1 MVKSF
6 HHGGSQLL
14 MLMLITALGS
24 CVRKPLEVVDTS
36 ALQSVTMSVD
46 NPSETWDIGT
56 VRTFVLGCEPSEAK
70 VSGYD
75 LISRKNGIFEI
86 VRVEGTDNMF
96 EVQAIG
102 EGNATLVAYADDK
115 QDSLTFSIVDN
126 RPVPVA
132 PDIAVYVKRLDVQSE
147 MVELDEVYIAEDNGE
162 YVINV
167 STDAENVQ
175 FELTTS
181 DEKIANIRWGEDGDW
196 VISAEKPGKA
206 ELGLKLTDADG
217 NGFDYQYVF
226 AVYGH
231 IELNAEYDML
241 LGEGGLSL
249 SVNRY
254 PELCAEVYISA
265 QIYGWPWNKTDEIVT
280 LDAIPYT
287 GTIALDDMTDNRY
300 LLNAKEAQE
309 EIQSMKYWNGSEWS
323 NYNIHGVRLT
333 FVIRLSDP
341 FVIVDDIK
349 DDHDRSEPL
358 YYDFMIEAS
367 LSQEGLESFE
377 EDDGIL

>member
-6 HHGGSQLL
+6 HYGSRQI
-14 MLMLITALGS
+14 LMLILITVFGS
-24 CVRKPLEVVDTS
+24 CSRKPLEVVDTS

-56 VRTFVLGCEPSEAK
+56 VRTFVLGCEPSEAE

-75 LISRKNGIFEI
+75 LISRNDEIFEI
-86 VRVEGTDNMF
+86 VRVEGADNVF
-96 EVQAIG
+96 DVQAIS
-102 EGNATLVAYADDK
+102 EGSATLVACADDK
-115 QDSLTFSIVDN
+115 QDSLTFSVVDN
-126 RPVPVA
+126 RPAPVA
-132 PDIAVYVKRLDVQSE
+132 PDITVYVTRLDVATD
-147 MVELDEVYIAEDNGE
+147 MVELDEIYKAEDGGE
-162 YVINV
+162 YVVNV
-167 STDAENVQ
+167 SADAENVQ

-206 ELGLKLTDADG
+206 EIGLKVTDAGG
-217 NGFDYQYVF
+217 NSFDYQYVF
-226 AVYGH
+226 AVFGH
-231 IELNAEYDML
+231 IEFNAEYDML

-254 PELCAEVYISA
+254 PELRADVYISA

-287 GTIALDDMTDNRY
+287 GTIALDEMTDNRY
-300 LLNAKEAQE
+300 LLNTKEVQE

-333 FVIRLSDP
+333 FVISLSDP
-341 FVIVDDIK
+341 FVIIDDIK

-377 EDDGIL
+377 EDSGIL

>member
-1 MVKSF
+1 
-6 HHGGSQLL
+6 

-24 CVRKPLEVVDTS
+24 RVRKPLEVVDTS
-36 ALQSVTMSVD
+36 ALQAVTISVD

-115 QDSLTFSIVDN
+115 QDSLTFSVVDN

-175 FELTTS
+175 FKLTTS

-206 ELGLKLTDADG
+206 EIGLKVTDADG
-217 NGFDYQYVF
+217 NSFDYQYVF

-241 LGEGGLSL
+241 SGEGGFSL
-249 SVNRY
+249 SDNIY
-254 PELCAEVYISA
+254 QELTAKVYISA
-265 QIYGWPWNKTDEIVT
+265 QVYGWPWNNTAEVVT
-280 LDAIPYT
+280 LDAVPYT
-287 GTIALDDMTDNRY
+287 GMIPLNEMTDNRY
-300 LLNAKEAQE
+300 LLDAKEVQN

-333 FVIRLSDP
+333 FVISLSDP
-341 FVIVDDIK
+341 FVIIDDIK

-358 YYDFMIEAS
+358 YYDFLIEAS

-377 EDDGIL
+377 EDSGILSKIIS

>member
-6 HHGGSQLL
+6 HYGSSQLL
-14 MLMLITALGS
+14 MLMLITALGACS
-24 CVRKPLEVVDTS
+24 RKPLEVVDTS

-56 VRTFVLGCEPSEAK
+56 VRTFVLGCEPTEAE
-70 VSGYD
+70 VFEYN
-75 LISRKNGIFEI
+75 LVSRKDGIFEI
-86 VRVEGTDNMF
+86 TRETGADNIF
-96 EVQAIG
+96 EVRAIG
-102 EGNATLVAYADDK
+102 EGSTTLVAFADDK
-115 QDSLTFSIVDN
+115 RDSLTFSVVDN
-126 RPVPVA
+126 RPAPVA
-132 PDIAVYVKRLDVQSE
+132 PDFTVYVTRLDAPTD
-147 MVELDEVYIAEDNGE
+147 MVEFDEIYKAEDGGE
-162 YVINV
+162 YVVNV
-167 STDAENVQ
+167 SSDAENAQ
-175 FELTTS
+175 FDLTTS
-181 DEKIANIRWGEDGDW
+181 DEKIAKIRWGEDGGW

-206 ELGLKLTDADG
+206 IIGLKVTDAEG
-217 NGFDYQYVF
+217 NSFDYQYVF

-231 IELNAEYDML
+231 IEFNAEYDML

-254 PELCAEVYISA
+254 PELCADVYISA

-287 GTIALDDMTDNRY
+287 GTVALDEMTDNRY
-300 LLNAKEAQE
+300 LLNAKEVQE

-341 FVIVDDIK
+341 FVIIDGIN

-358 YYDFMIEAS
+358 YYDFLIEAS

-377 EDDGIL
+377 EDSGIL

>member
-1 MVKSF
+1 
-6 HHGGSQLL
+6 
-14 MLMLITALGS
+14 MLMLITVLGS
-24 CVRKPLEVVDTS
+24 CDRKPLEVVDTS

-56 VRTFVLGCEPSEAK
+56 VRTFVLGCEPSEAE
-70 VSGYD
+70 VSVYN
-75 LISRKNGIFEI
+75 LISRKDGIFEI
-86 VRVEGTDNMF
+86 VRVERSDNVF
-96 EVQAIG
+96 EVQAIS
-102 EGNATLVAYADDK
+102 EGSATLVACADDK
-115 QDSLTFSIVDN
+115 QDSLTFSVVDN
-126 RPVPVA
+126 RPAPVA
-132 PDIAVYVKRLDVQSE
+132 PDITVCVKRLDAQSE
-147 MVELDEVYIAEDNGE
+147 MVELDEVYIAEDNCE

-167 STDAENVQ
+167 SADAENIQ
-175 FELTTS
+175 FDLTTS
-181 DEKIANIRWGEDGDW
+181 DKRIASIRWGEDGDW

-206 ELGLKLTDADG
+206 VIGLKVTDAEG
-217 NGFDYQYVF
+217 NSFDYQYVF

-231 IELNAEYDML
+231 IEFNAEYDML

-249 SVNRY
+249 SANRY
-254 PELCAEVYISA
+254 PELCADVYISA

-287 GTIALDDMTDNRY
+287 GTVALDEMTDNRY
-300 LLNAKEAQE
+300 LLNAKEVQE

-341 FVIVDDIK
+341 FVIIDGIK

-358 YYDFMIEAS
+358 YYDFLIEAS

-377 EDDGIL
+377 EDSGIL

>member
-1 MVKSF
+1 
-6 HHGGSQLL
+6 
-14 MLMLITALGS
+14 MLMLITVLGS
-24 CVRKPLEVVDTS
+24 CSRKPLEVVDTS
-36 ALQSVTMSVD
+36 ALRTVTMSVD
-46 NPSETWDIGT
+46 NTSETWDIGT
-56 VRTFVLGCEPSEAK
+56 VRTFVLGCEPSEAE
-70 VSGYD
+70 VSGYN
-75 LISRKNGIFEI
+75 LISRKDGIFKI
-86 VRVEGTDNMF
+86 VRVEGAYNVF

-102 EGNATLVAYADDK
+102 EGNATLVACADDK
-115 QDSLTFSIVDN
+115 QDSLTFSVVDN
-126 RPVPVA
+126 RPAPVA
-132 PDIAVYVKRLDVQSE
+132 PDITVCVKRLDIQSE

-167 STDAENVQ
+167 SADEENVQ

-181 DEKIANIRWGEDGDW
+181 DEKIASIRWGEDGDW

-206 ELGLKLTDADG
+206 VIGLTVTDADG
-217 NGFDYQYVF
+217 NSFDYQYVF

-231 IELNAEYDML
+231 IEFNAEYDML

-249 SVNRY
+249 SENRY
-254 PELCAEVYISA
+254 PELNADVYISA

-287 GTIALDDMTDNRY
+287 GIVALDETTDNRY
-300 LLNAKEAQE
+300 LLNAKEVQK

-333 FVIRLSDP
+333 FVISLSDP
-341 FVIVDDIK
+341 FVIIDDIK

-358 YYDFMIEAS
+358 YYDFTIEAS

-377 EDDGIL
+377 EDSGIL

>member
-6 HHGGSQLL
+6 HYGSSQLL

-36 ALQSVTMSVD
+36 ALQAVTISLD

-56 VRTFVLGCEPSEAK
+56 VRTFVLGCEPSDAE
-70 VSGYD
+70 VSGYN
-75 LISRKNGIFEI
+75 LISRENGIFEI
-86 VRVEGTDNMF
+86 ARVEGTDNMF

-102 EGNATLVAYADDK
+102 EGNATLVACADDK
-115 QDSLTFSIVDN
+115 QDSLTFSVVDN
-126 RPVPVA
+126 RPAPVA

-175 FELTTS
+175 FDLTTS
-181 DEKIANIRWGEDGDW
+181 DERIAGIRWGEDGDW

-206 ELGLKLTDADG
+206 VIGLTVTDADG
-217 NGFDYQYVF
+217 NSFDYQYVF

-231 IELNAEYDML
+231 IEFNAEYDML

-333 FVIRLSDP
+333 FVISLSDP
-341 FVIVDDIK
+341 FVIIDDIK

-377 EDDGIL
+377 EDGGIL

>member
-1 MVKSF
+1 
-6 HHGGSQLL
+6 

-36 ALQSVTMSVD
+36 ALQAVTISVD

-96 EVQAIG
+96 EVQAID
-102 EGNATLVAYADDK
+102 EGNATLVACADDK
-115 QDSLTFSIVDN
+115 QDSLTFSVVDN

-167 STDAENVQ
+167 STDAEHVQ
-175 FELTTS
+175 FDLTTS
-181 DEKIANIRWGEDGDW
+181 DERT
-196 VISAEKPGKA
+196 AEKPGKA
-206 ELGLKLTDADG
+206 VIGLTVTDADG
-217 NGFDYQYVF
+217 NSFDYQYVF

-231 IELNAEYDML
+231 IEFNAEYDML

-300 LLNAKEAQE
+300 LLNATEVQE

-333 FVIRLSDP
+333 FVISLSDP
-341 FVIVDDIK
+341 FVIIDDIK
-349 DDHDRSEPL
+349 DDHDRLEPL

-377 EDDGIL
+377 EDSGIL